1 MSDSQLDPT
10 DAAKVAA
17 IKLMDAY
24 LAPGMSAADAAISDA
39 IEARD
44 GSPDPDRTSAETL
57 FILAHI
63 AAQMAVYRSGIND
76 RGSRRVARDLVEEAC
91 EELGLYEEE
100 DDTWEIG

>member
-17 IKLMDAY
+17 VKLMDAY
-24 LAPGMSAADAAISDA
+24 LALSAADAAISDA

-76 RGSRRVARDLVEEAC
+76 WGSRRVARDLVEEAC